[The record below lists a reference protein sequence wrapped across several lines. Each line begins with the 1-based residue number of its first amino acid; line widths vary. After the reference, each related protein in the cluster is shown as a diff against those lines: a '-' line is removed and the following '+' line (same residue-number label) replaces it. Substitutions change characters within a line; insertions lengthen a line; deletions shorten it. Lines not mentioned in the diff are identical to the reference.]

1 MFLPPLLGF
10 KVAGHLTRNRLQ
22 LQFMPTSCPSASQG
36 ATPATHLASSPF
48 NKPDAD
54 IILRSGDGVDFCVR
68 RHILFEASPVFESIL
83 SIPQPS
89 TDVRP
94 IVELVEDE
102 KTLDTILRICYPI
115 VKPKASVQVEEV
127 ERAVKV
133 AQKYEMEL
141 PLSVLMDEL
150 LELAKTSPFAVWAV
164 GCRTG
169 LERVA
174 RHAAA
179 MLKEPLEVE
188 VSHLNGVSAGDYFRL
203 LDFHRKGGEA
213 VETFAFLALGETS
226 EERFAPA
233 AISLPPNMPHP
244 DLICVSSD
252 GVEIPVH
259 KACVGSASPVLR
271 ERIDKASN
279 INEAGHPIL
288 LFNEQ
293 SGLLA
298 DLLKLCYPDRN
309 LLDLLTDPSKLA
321 DILVALDTYKMGSI
335 RRAVFGIWKTAAET
349 DPIRTYLA
357 AARRRLRDCAEVAAK
372 CALQHPIEG
381 RYEADMEFSPAAV
394 YHHLLAYHAS
404 CRGVV
409 KQLLREV
416 LPPPTLKSKV
426 NEHSDQSET
435 EAAYSR
441 LYAKSRELKSKKVI
455 RTPVPAAP
463 LRTPQ
468 DIWLESYVESLIAR
482 ADTHWDHPPSSPTAF
497 EVTITKGNL
506 WCTSCR
512 NFAMK
517 LSACDA
523 TVQSTYGRIAKVPL
537 VF

>member
-1 MFLPPLLGF
+1 MSTSPPP
-10 KVAGHLTRNRLQ
+10 V
-22 LQFMPTSCPSASQG
+22 SQG
-36 ATPATHLASSPF
+36 ACLASSPF
-48 NKPDAD
+48 NKPNAD

-89 TDVRP
+89 TNVRP

-115 VKPKASVQVEEV
+115 VKPKATVQMEEV
-127 ERAVKV
+127 ERAVKA

-141 PLSVLMDEL
+141 PLSVLTDAL

-188 VSHLNGVSAGDYFRL
+188 VSHLDGVSAGDYFRL
-203 LDFHRKGGEA
+203 LDFHRKRGKAAES
-213 VETFAFLALGETS
+213 FAFLASGEGFA
-226 EERFAPA
+226 ERSTPA
-233 AISLPPNMPHP
+233 AISLPPDMPHP

-279 INEAGHPIL
+279 INEAGHPLL
-288 LFNEQ
+288 LFNER

-309 LLDLLTDPSKLA
+309 LSDLSTDPSKLA
-321 DILVALDTYKMGSI
+321 DILVALDTYEMGSI
-335 RRAVFGIWKTAAET
+335 RRAVFRIWKTTAET

-357 AARRRLRDCAEVAAK
+357 AARGRLRDCAEVAAE

-381 RYEADMEFSPAAV
+381 RYVADMEFSPAPA

-404 CRGVV
+404 CRAVV
-409 KQLLREV
+409 KQLLRDV
-416 LPPPTLKSKV
+416 LPSPTLKSRLY
-426 NEHSDQSET
+426 EHSRSDESDPEVVF
-435 EAAYSR
+435 SR
-441 LYAKSRELKSKKVI
+441 SYAKPRESKSKKAI
-455 RTPVPAAP
+455 RTAAPAAP
-463 LRTPQ
+463 LRTLRTLQ
-468 DIWLESYVESLIAR
+468 DLWLESYVESLIAR
-482 ADTHWDHPPSSPTAF
+482 ADSHWERPESSPTAF
-497 EVTITKGNL
+497 EVAITKGNL
-506 WCTSCR
+506 WCAPCR
-512 NFAMK
+512 NFATK

-523 TVQSTYGRIAKVPL
+523 TVQSTYSRIAEVSPL
-537 VF
+537 YALAPYSNAHC